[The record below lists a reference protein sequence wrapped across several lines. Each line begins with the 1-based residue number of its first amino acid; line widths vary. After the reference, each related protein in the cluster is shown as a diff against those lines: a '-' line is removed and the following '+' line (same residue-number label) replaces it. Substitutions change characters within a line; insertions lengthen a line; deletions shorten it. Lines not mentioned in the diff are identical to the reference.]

1 MFPEASHDF
10 APLIFTLSTIAIIY
24 TSLVALM
31 QEDIKKLIAYSSVAH
46 MGFVTM
52 GIFAGTTQG
61 VAGGVF
67 QMVSHGIVSGALFL
81 CVGIVYDRMHTREI
95 TAYGGL
101 VNRMPLYALVFMV
114 FTMANVGLP
123 GTSGFVG
130 EFMTLIGTFKV
141 SIPTATIATLGVI
154 LSAAY
159 ALWLYRKVIF
169 GVLTKPSLASIKD
182 LTFRESLTLVPL
194 VALTILFGVYPKP
207 VLDMSAASVQQLV
220 NNYSTAVTAIK
231 QRRCCHERRGSGQ
244 FAMTFETAG
253 YQLLPVLPELVLA
266 VGAMVLLMLGAYRG
280 PQTTALITG
289 LAIALLVVT
298 GVLELMLPV
307 GKLTTF
313 GGSFI
318 VDDFARFLKIL
329 ALIGSAATLIL
340 SKEFLED
347 QSRKLFEFAILVM
360 LSTLGMMVLI
370 SAGDLITL
378 YLGLELMSLAL
389 YVVAASNRDNAKST
403 EAGLKYFVL
412 GALSS
417 GMLLYGAS
425 LIYGFTGTVS
435 FAGIAA
441 AAKTG
446 SIGIVFG
453 LVFLLAGLCFKV
465 SAVPFHMWTPDVYEG
480 APTPVTAFFASAPKV
495 AALAVFTRV
504 ALTAFPGI
512 TSQWQ
517 QIVVFVAIASMVLG
531 SFAAIGQSNIKR
543 LMAYSSIGHMGFAL
557 VGLAAGTP
565 EGAQGVLVYIAI
577 YVAMTLSSFAI
588 ILAMKRGGRHVE
600 NISDFSGL
608 SRTNP
613 LLAFFFAMV
622 LFSLAGIPPLAGFF
636 AKFYVFVAAIK
647 AGLFTLAVVGVLA
660 SVVGAFYYLTIIKV
674 MYFDEP
680 LAKLDP
686 MRVELRTVL
695 AVAGLFNIL
704 FFVYPAPLVSAATVA
719 AKSLF

>member
-1 MFPEASHDF
+1 MSF
-10 APLIFTLSTIAIIY
+10 
-24 TSLVALM
+24 
-31 QEDIKKLIAYSSVAH
+31 
-46 MGFVTM
+46 
-52 GIFAGTTQG
+52 
-61 VAGGVF
+61 
-67 QMVSHGIVSGALFL
+67 
-81 CVGIVYDRMHTREI
+81 
-95 TAYGGL
+95 
-101 VNRMPLYALVFMV
+101 
-114 FTMANVGLP
+114 
-123 GTSGFVG
+123 
-130 EFMTLIGTFKV
+130 
-141 SIPTATIATLGVI
+141 
-154 LSAAY
+154 
-159 ALWLYRKVIF
+159 
-169 GVLTKPSLASIKD
+169 
-182 LTFRESLTLVPL
+182 ES
-194 VALTILFGVYPKP
+194 
-207 VLDMSAASVQQLV
+207 
-220 NNYSTAVTAIK
+220 
-231 QRRCCHERRGSGQ
+231 
-244 FAMTFETAG
+244 AG
-253 YQLLPVLPELVLA
+253 YQLLPVLPELLLA
-266 VGAMVLLMLGAYRG
+266 TGAMALLMLGAYRG
-280 PQTTALITG
+280 QGTTKLVTV
-289 LAIALLVVT
+289 LAVCLLVLT
-298 GVLELMLPV
+298 GVLELLLPA

-329 ALIGSAATLIL
+329 ALIGSVATLVL
-340 SKEFLED
+340 SAEFLSD
-347 QSRKLFEFAILVM
+347 PSHRIFEYSILVL

-370 SAGDLITL
+370 SAGDLIML

-425 LIYGFTGTVS
+425 LIYGFTGTVG
-435 FAGIAA
+435 FAGIAT

-446 SIGIVFG
+446 SVGIVFG

-512 TSQWQ
+512 VTQWQ
-517 QIVVFVAIASMVLG
+517 QIIVFVAIASMVLG
-531 SFAAIGQSNIKR
+531 SFAAIGQKNIKR

-557 VGLAAGTP
+557 VGLAAGTA

-577 YVAMTLSSFAI
+577 YVAMTLGSFAI
-588 ILAMKRGGRHVE
+588 ILAMKRNGRAVE
-600 NISDFSGL
+600 NISDFAGL

-613 LLAFFFAMV
+613 LLAFFFAML

-647 AGLFTLAVVGVLA
+647 AGLFTLAVIGVLA

-686 MRVELRTVL
+686 MRMELRTVL
-695 AVAGLFNIL
+695 GVAGLFNI
-704 FFVYPAPLVSAATVA
+704 FFFAYPGPLVSVASAA